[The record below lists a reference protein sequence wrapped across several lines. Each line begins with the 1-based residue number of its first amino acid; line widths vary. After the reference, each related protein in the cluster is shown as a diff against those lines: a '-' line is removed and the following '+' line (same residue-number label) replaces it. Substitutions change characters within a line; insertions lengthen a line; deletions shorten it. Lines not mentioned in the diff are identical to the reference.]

1 MNEALVLVAK
11 LGRTVGVQ
19 GFVRLHNLSDFPEQF
34 ECGASFFDKNSRVL
48 KIKARNAQS
57 VLFEGFESLESA
69 KTLVN
74 LDLFQSVEKSRASC
88 KLGDDEFFYFDIIGL
103 EVFENGLLLGVVKDI
118 LPAGNDL
125 LLIKSDE
132 SLVKK
137 GFASEFYLP
146 YVDFYVKSVELGAKD
161 SEKSVDLQS
170 TNLKNENLQG
180 VNSKKA
186 NSQSANSKKA
196 DLQSANSKNT
206 SLRGAN
212 SSVNLKDFALKS
224 TNLKGANS
232 KRTDLKNANLN
243 AGKIE
248 AQNALMLL
256 ESL

>member
-74 LDLFQSVEKSRASC
+74 LELFQSVEKSRTSC

-146 YVDFYVKSVELGAKD
+146 YVDFYIKSVELGAKD
-161 SEKSVDLQS
+161 SKKSVDLQS
-170 TNLKNENLQG
+170 TNSKNE
-180 VNSKKA
+180 
-186 NSQSANSKKA
+186 NSQSAKSKKA

-212 SSVNLKDFALKS
+212 SSVNSKDFALKS

>member
-1 MNEALVLVAK
+1 MNESLVLVAK

-19 GFVRLHNLSDFPEQF
+19 GFVRLHNISDFPEQF

-74 LDLFQSVEKSRASC
+74 LELFQSVEKSRASC
-88 KLGDDEFFYFDIIGL
+88 KLNEGEFFYFDIIGL

-146 YVDFYVKSVELGAKD
+146 YVDFYIKSVELGAKD
-161 SEKSVDLQS
+161 SEKSAD
-170 TNLKNENLQG
+170 LKNA
-180 VNSKKA
+180 NSKNE
-186 NSQSANSKKA
+186 NSQSANSKKTN
-196 DLQSANSKNT
+196 LQSANLKNT

-212 SSVNLKDFALKS
+212 LSANSKDFALKS
-224 TNLKGANS
+224 TNLKSVNS
-232 KRTDLKNANLN
+232 KRTSSN

>member
-1 MNEALVLVAK
+1 MLVAK

-74 LDLFQSVEKSRASC
+74 LELFQSVEKSRASC

-137 GFASEFYLP
+137 GFVSEFYLP

-161 SEKSVDLQS
+161 SKKSVDLQS
-170 TNLKNENLQG
+170 TNSKNENSQSI
-180 VNSKKA
+180 NSKKA
-186 NSQSANSKKA
+186 NS
-196 DLQSANSKNT
+196 QSANSKNT

-212 SSVNLKDFALKS
+212 LSANSKDFALKS

>member
-1 MNEALVLVAK
+1 MLVAK

-74 LDLFQSVEKSRASC
+74 LELFQSVEKSRASC
-88 KLGDDEFFYFDIIGL
+88 KLNEGEFFYFDIIGL

-146 YVDFYVKSVELGAKD
+146 YVDFYIKSVELGAKD

-170 TNLKNENLQG
+170 TNSKNENSQSAK
-180 VNSKKA
+180 SKKA
-186 NSQSANSKKA
+186 NSQSAN
-196 DLQSANSKNT
+196 LKNT

-212 SSVNLKDFALKS
+212 LSVNSKDFALKS

>member
-74 LDLFQSVEKSRASC
+74 LELFQSVEKSRASC

-146 YVDFYVKSVELGAKD
+146 YVDFYVKSVELGTKD
-161 SEKSVDLQS
+161 SKKSADLQS
-170 TNLKNENLQG
+170 TNSKNENSQG

-186 NSQSANSKKA
+186 NSQSAN
-196 DLQSANSKNT
+196 LKNT

-212 SSVNLKDFALKS
+212 LSVNSKDFALKS

>member
-57 VLFEGFESLESA
+57 VLFEGFESLECA

-74 LDLFQSVEKSRASC
+74 LELFQSVEKSRASC

-103 EVFENGLLLGVVKDI
+103 KVFENGLLLGVVKDI

-161 SEKSVDLQS
+161 SKKSADLKNANS
-170 TNLKNENLQG
+170 KNEN
-180 VNSKKA
+180 
-186 NSQSANSKKA
+186 SQSVNSKKA
-196 DLQSANSKNT
+196 DLQSVNSKNT

-212 SSVNLKDFALKS
+212 SSVNSKNFALKS

-232 KRTDLKNANLN
+232 KRTDLKGTSLN

>member
-34 ECGASFFDKNSRVL
+34 ECGASFFDKNLRVL

-57 VLFEGFESLESA
+57 VLFEGFESLECA

-74 LDLFQSVEKSRASC
+74 LELFQSVEKSRTSC
-88 KLGDDEFFYFDIIGL
+88 KLNEGEFFYFDIIGL

-118 LPAGNDL
+118 LSAGNDL

-161 SEKSVDLQS
+161 SKGADLQNA
-170 TNLKNENLQG
+170 NLKNE
-180 VNSKKA
+180 
-186 NSQSANSKKA
+186 NSQSANSKKTN
-196 DLQSANSKNT
+196 LQSANLKNT

-212 SSVNLKDFALKS
+212 SSVNSKDFALKS

-232 KRTDLKNANLN
+232 KRTDLKRTNLN

>member
-74 LDLFQSVEKSRASC
+74 LELFQSVEKSRASC

-118 LPAGNDL
+118 LSAGNDL

-146 YVDFYVKSVELGAKD
+146 YVDFYVKSVKLGAKD
-161 SEKSVDLQS
+161 SKKSADLQS
-170 TNLKNENLQG
+170 ANSKNENSQSI
-180 VNSKKA
+180 NSKKA
-186 NSQSANSKKA
+186 NSQSAN
-196 DLQSANSKNT
+196 LKNT

-212 SSVNLKDFALKS
+212 SSVNSKDFALKS

-232 KRTDLKNANLN
+232 KHTDLKNANLN

>member
-19 GFVRLHNLSDFPEQF
+19 GFVRLHNISDFPEQF

-57 VLFEGFESLESA
+57 VLFEGFESLECA

-74 LDLFQSVEKSRASC
+74 LELFQSVEKSRASC
-88 KLGDDEFFYFDIIGL
+88 KLNEGEFFYFDIIGL
-103 EVFENGLLLGVVKDI
+103 KVFENGLLLGVVKDI

-137 GFASEFYLP
+137 GFVSEFYLP

-161 SEKSVDLQS
+161 SKKSVDLQS
-170 TNLKNENLQG
+170 TNSKNENSQS

-186 NSQSANSKKA
+186 N
-196 DLQSANSKNT
+196 LQSANSKNT

-212 SSVNLKDFALKS
+212 LSVNLKDFALKS

-232 KRTDLKNANLN
+232 KRTDLKSTSLN

>member
-74 LDLFQSVEKSRASC
+74 LELFQSVEKSRASC
-88 KLGDDEFFYFDIIGL
+88 KLNESEFFYFDIIGL

-161 SEKSVDLQS
+161 SEKSADLQS
-170 TNLKNENLQG
+170 ANSKNENSQSI
-180 VNSKKA
+180 NSKKA
-186 NSQSANSKKA
+186 NS
-196 DLQSANSKNT
+196 QSANSKNT

-212 SSVNLKDFALKS
+212 SSVNSKDFALKS

>member
-34 ECGASFFDKNSRVL
+34 KCGASFFDKNSRVL

-74 LDLFQSVEKSRASC
+74 LELFQSVEKSRASC
-88 KLGDDEFFYFDIIGL
+88 KLNEGEFFYFDIIGL

-137 GFASEFYLP
+137 GFASKFYLP

-161 SEKSVDLQS
+161 SKKSVDLQS
-170 TNLKNENLQG
+170 ANSKNENSQS

-186 NSQSANSKKA
+186 N
-196 DLQSANSKNT
+196 LQSANSKNT

-212 SSVNLKDFALKS
+212 SSANSKDFALKS

>member
-1 MNEALVLVAK
+1 MLVAK

-74 LDLFQSVEKSRASC
+74 LELFQSVEKSRAGC
-88 KLGDDEFFYFDIIGL
+88 KLNEGEFFYFDIIGL

-161 SEKSVDLQS
+161 SKKSVDLQS
-170 TNLKNENLQG
+170 ANSKNENSQSI
-180 VNSKKA
+180 NSKKA
-186 NSQSANSKKA
+186 NS
-196 DLQSANSKNT
+196 QSANSKNT

-212 SSVNLKDFALKS
+212 LSANSKDFALKS

-232 KRTDLKNANLN
+232 KRSDLKNANLN

>member
-74 LDLFQSVEKSRASC
+74 LELFQSVEKSRTSC
-88 KLGDDEFFYFDIIGL
+88 KLDDDEFFYFDIIGL

-161 SEKSVDLQS
+161 SKKSVDLQS
-170 TNLKNENLQG
+170 TNSKNENSQS

-186 NSQSANSKKA
+186 N
-196 DLQSANSKNT
+196 LQSANSKNT

-212 SSVNLKDFALKS
+212 LSVNLKDFALKS
-224 TNLKGANS
+224 TNLKRANS
-232 KRTDLKNANLN
+232 KRTDLKSTSLN

>member
-1 MNEALVLVAK
+1 MAK

-74 LDLFQSVEKSRASC
+74 LELFQSVEKSRASC
-88 KLGDDEFFYFDIIGL
+88 KLNEGEFFYFDIIGL

-137 GFASEFYLP
+137 GFSSEFYLP

-161 SEKSVDLQS
+161 SKKSADLQS
-170 TNLKNENLQG
+170 ANSKNENSQSI
-180 VNSKKA
+180 NSKKA
-186 NSQSANSKKA
+186 NS
-196 DLQSANSKNT
+196 QSANSKNT

-212 SSVNLKDFALKS
+212 SSVNSKDFALKS

>member
-1 MNEALVLVAK
+1 MLVAK

-74 LDLFQSVEKSRASC
+74 LELFQSVEKSRTSC
-88 KLGDDEFFYFDIIGL
+88 KLNEGEFFYFDIIGL
-103 EVFENGLLLGVVKDI
+103 KVFENGLLLGVVKDI

-161 SEKSVDLQS
+161 SKKSVDLQS
-170 TNLKNENLQG
+170 TNSKNENSQS

-186 NSQSANSKKA
+186 NSQSAN
-196 DLQSANSKNT
+196 LKNT

-212 SSVNLKDFALKS
+212 SSVNSKNFALKS

-232 KRTDLKNANLN
+232 KSTSSN

>member
-74 LDLFQSVEKSRASC
+74 LELFQSVEKSRASC

-103 EVFENGLLLGVVKDI
+103 EVFENRLLLGVVKDI
-118 LPAGNDL
+118 LSAGNDL

-161 SEKSVDLQS
+161 SEKS
-170 TNLKNENLQG
+170 
-180 VNSKKA
+180 
-186 NSQSANSKKA
+186 A
-196 DLQSANSKNT
+196 DLQ
-206 SLRGAN
+206 
-212 SSVNLKDFALKS
+212 S

-232 KRTDLKNANLN
+232 KHTDLKGTNLN

>member
-1 MNEALVLVAK
+1 MNDALVLVAK

-57 VLFEGFESLESA
+57 VLFEGFESLECA

-74 LDLFQSVEKSRASC
+74 LELFQSVEKSRASC
-88 KLGDDEFFYFDIIGL
+88 KLNEGEFFYFDIIGL

-161 SEKSVDLQS
+161 SKKSVDLQS
-170 TNLKNENLQG
+170 ANLKNE
-180 VNSKKA
+180 
-186 NSQSANSKKA
+186 NSQSANSKKTN
-196 DLQSANSKNT
+196 LQSVNS
-206 SLRGAN
+206 
-212 SSVNLKDFALKS
+212 KDFAPKS

-232 KRTDLKNANLN
+232 KRTNSKSTSSN

>member
-1 MNEALVLVAK
+1 MLVAK

-74 LDLFQSVEKSRASC
+74 LELFQSVEKSRASC

-161 SEKSVDLQS
+161 SKKSADLQS
-170 TNLKNENLQG
+170 ANSKNENSQSI
-180 VNSKKA
+180 NSKKA
-186 NSQSANSKKA
+186 NSQSAN
-196 DLQSANSKNT
+196 LKNT

-212 SSVNLKDFALKS
+212 LSVNSKDFALKS

-232 KRTDLKNANLN
+232 KRTDLKGTSLN

>member
-74 LDLFQSVEKSRASC
+74 LELFQSVEKSRASC

-161 SEKSVDLQS
+161 SKKSVDLQS
-170 TNLKNENLQG
+170 TNSKNENSQS

-186 NSQSANSKKA
+186 N
-196 DLQSANSKNT
+196 LQSANSKNT

-212 SSVNLKDFALKS
+212 LSVNLKDFALKS

-232 KRTDLKNANLN
+232 KRTDLKSTSLN

>member
-1 MNEALVLVAK
+1 MLVAK

-74 LDLFQSVEKSRASC
+74 LELFQSVEKSRASC
-88 KLGDDEFFYFDIIGL
+88 KLNEGEFFYFDIIGL

-161 SEKSVDLQS
+161 SKKS
-170 TNLKNENLQG
+170 
-180 VNSKKA
+180 
-186 NSQSANSKKA
+186 A
-196 DLQSANSKNT
+196 DLQSANLKNT

-212 SSVNLKDFALKS
+212 LSVNSKDFALKS

-232 KRTDLKNANLN
+232 KRTDLKSTSLN

>member
-1 MNEALVLVAK
+1 MLVAK

-19 GFVRLHNLSDFPEQF
+19 GFVRLHNISDFPEQF

-74 LDLFQSVEKSRASC
+74 LELFQSVEKSRASC

-146 YVDFYVKSVELGAKD
+146 YVDFYIKSVELGAKD
-161 SEKSVDLQS
+161 SEKSAD
-170 TNLKNENLQG
+170 LKNA
-180 VNSKKA
+180 NSKNE
-186 NSQSANSKKA
+186 NSQSANSKKTN
-196 DLQSANSKNT
+196 LQSANLKNT

-212 SSVNLKDFALKS
+212 LSANSKDFALKS
-224 TNLKGANS
+224 TNLKSVNS
-232 KRTDLKNANLN
+232 KRTSSN

>member
-1 MNEALVLVAK
+1 MLVAK

-19 GFVRLHNLSDFPEQF
+19 GFVRLHNISDFPEQF

-74 LDLFQSVEKSRASC
+74 LELFQSVEKSRASC

-161 SEKSVDLQS
+161 SKKSADLQS
-170 TNLKNENLQG
+170 ANSKNENSQS

-186 NSQSANSKKA
+186 NSQSANSK
-196 DLQSANSKNT
+196 NT

-212 SSVNLKDFALKS
+212 LSVNSKDFALKS

>member
-57 VLFEGFESLESA
+57 VLFEGFESLECA
-69 KTLVN
+69 ETLVN
-74 LDLFQSVEKSRASC
+74 LELFQSVEKSRTSC
-88 KLGDDEFFYFDIIGL
+88 KLNEGEFFYFDIIGL

-161 SEKSVDLQS
+161 SKKSADLQS
-170 TNLKNENLQG
+170 TNSKNE
-180 VNSKKA
+180 
-186 NSQSANSKKA
+186 NSQSAKSKKA

-212 SSVNLKDFALKS
+212 SSVNSKNFALKS

>member
-34 ECGASFFDKNSRVL
+34 ECGASFFDENSRVL

-74 LDLFQSVEKSRASC
+74 LELFQSVEKSRTSC
-88 KLGDDEFFYFDIIGL
+88 KLGGDEFFYFDIIGL

-161 SEKSVDLQS
+161 SKKSADLQS
-170 TNLKNENLQG
+170 ANSKNENSQS

-186 NSQSANSKKA
+186 NSQSANSK
-196 DLQSANSKNT
+196 NT

-212 SSVNLKDFALKS
+212 LSVNSKDFALKS

>member
-74 LDLFQSVEKSRASC
+74 LELFQSVEKSRASC

-103 EVFENGLLLGVVKDI
+103 EVFENGLLLGIVKDI

-125 LLIKSDE
+125 LLIKSDK

-161 SEKSVDLQS
+161 SKKSADLQS
-170 TNLKNENLQG
+170 ANLKNENSQS

-186 NSQSANSKKA
+186 N
-196 DLQSANSKNT
+196 LQSANSKET

-212 SSVNLKDFALKS
+212 LSTNSKDFALKS

>member
-57 VLFEGFESLESA
+57 VLFEGFESLECA

-74 LDLFQSVEKSRASC
+74 LELFQSVEKSRTSC
-88 KLGDDEFFYFDIIGL
+88 KLNEGEFFYFDIIGL
-103 EVFENGLLLGVVKDI
+103 EVFEDGLLLGVVKDI

-146 YVDFYVKSVELGAKD
+146 YVDFYIKSVELGAKD
-161 SEKSVDLQS
+161 SKKSVDLQS
-170 TNLKNENLQG
+170 TNSKNE
-180 VNSKKA
+180 

-212 SSVNLKDFALKS
+212 SSVNSKNFALKS

>member
-11 LGRTVGVQ
+11 LGRTVGVR
-19 GFVRLHNLSDFPEQF
+19 GFVRLHNISDFPEQF

-74 LDLFQSVEKSRASC
+74 LELFQSVEKSRASC
-88 KLGDDEFFYFDIIGL
+88 KLNENEFFYFDIIGL

-161 SEKSVDLQS
+161 SKKSADLQS
-170 TNLKNENLQG
+170 ANSKNEN
-180 VNSKKA
+180 
-186 NSQSANSKKA
+186 SQSVNSKKA
-196 DLQSANSKNT
+196 DLQSANLKNT

-212 SSVNLKDFALKS
+212 SSVNSKDFALKS

>member
-1 MNEALVLVAK
+1 MLVAK

-74 LDLFQSVEKSRASC
+74 LELFQSVEKSRASC
-88 KLGDDEFFYFDIIGL
+88 KLNEGEFFYFDIIGL

-170 TNLKNENLQG
+170 TNSKNENSQSAK
-180 VNSKKA
+180 SKKA
-186 NSQSANSKKA
+186 NSQSAN
-196 DLQSANSKNT
+196 LKNT

-212 SSVNLKDFALKS
+212 LSVNSKDFALKS

>member
-74 LDLFQSVEKSRASC
+74 LELFQSVEKSRASC
-88 KLGDDEFFYFDIIGL
+88 KLNEGEFFYFDIIGL

-146 YVDFYVKSVELGAKD
+146 YVDFYIKSVELGAKD
-161 SEKSVDLQS
+161 SKKSADLQS
-170 TNLKNENLQG
+170 TNSKNENSQSI
-180 VNSKKA
+180 NSKKA
-186 NSQSANSKKA
+186 N
-196 DLQSANSKNT
+196 LQSANLKNT

-212 SSVNLKDFALKS
+212 LSVNSKDFALKS

>member
-57 VLFEGFESLESA
+57 VLFEGFESLECA

-74 LDLFQSVEKSRASC
+74 LELFQSVEKSRASC

-118 LPAGNDL
+118 LSAGNDL

-161 SEKSVDLQS
+161 SKKSVDLQS
-170 TNLKNENLQG
+170 ANSKNENSQSA
-180 VNSKKA
+180 NSKKA
-186 NSQSANSKKA
+186 NSQSAN
-196 DLQSANSKNT
+196 LKNT

-212 SSVNLKDFALKS
+212 LSVNSKDFALKS

-232 KRTDLKNANLN
+232 KHTDLKGTNLN

>member
-1 MNEALVLVAK
+1 MNETLVLVAK

-74 LDLFQSVEKSRASC
+74 LELFQSVEKSRTSC

-137 GFASEFYLP
+137 GFVSEFYLP

-161 SEKSVDLQS
+161 SEKS
-170 TNLKNENLQG
+170 
-180 VNSKKA
+180 
-186 NSQSANSKKA
+186 A
-196 DLQSANSKNT
+196 DLQSANLKNT

-232 KRTDLKNANLN
+232 KRTDLKNANSN

>member
-74 LDLFQSVEKSRASC
+74 LELFQSVEKSRASC

-118 LPAGNDL
+118 LSAGNDL

-161 SEKSVDLQS
+161 SEKSADLQS
-170 TNLKNENLQG
+170 TNSKNENSQSAK
-180 VNSKKA
+180 SKKA
-186 NSQSANSKKA
+186 NSQSAN
-196 DLQSANSKNT
+196 LKNT

-212 SSVNLKDFALKS
+212 SSVNSKDFALKS

>member
-1 MNEALVLVAK
+1 MLVAK

-57 VLFEGFESLESA
+57 VLFEGFESLECA

-74 LDLFQSVEKSRASC
+74 LELFQSVEKSRTSC
-88 KLGDDEFFYFDIIGL
+88 KLNEGEFFYFDIIGL

-118 LPAGNDL
+118 LSAGNDL

-161 SEKSVDLQS
+161 SKKSADL
-170 TNLKNENLQG
+170 
-180 VNSKKA
+180 
-186 NSQSANSKKA
+186 QSANSKNENS
-196 DLQSANSKNT
+196 QSANSKNT

-212 SSVNLKDFALKS
+212 LSVNSKDFALKS
-224 TNLKGANS
+224 TNSKGANS
-232 KRTDLKNANLN
+232 KRTDLKNANSN

>member
-1 MNEALVLVAK
+1 M
-11 LGRTVGVQ
+11 
-19 GFVRLHNLSDFPEQF
+19 RLHNLSDFPEQF

-74 LDLFQSVEKSRASC
+74 LELFQSVEKSRASC
-88 KLGDDEFFYFDIIGL
+88 KLNEGEFFYFDIIGL

-170 TNLKNENLQG
+170 TNSKNENSQSAK
-180 VNSKKA
+180 SKKA
-186 NSQSANSKKA
+186 NSQSAN
-196 DLQSANSKNT
+196 LKNT

-212 SSVNLKDFALKS
+212 LSVNSKDFALKS

>member
-1 MNEALVLVAK
+1 MLVAK

-74 LDLFQSVEKSRASC
+74 LELFQSVEKSRASC
-88 KLGDDEFFYFDIIGL
+88 KLNEGEFFYFDIIGL

-137 GFASEFYLP
+137 GFVSEFYLP

-161 SEKSVDLQS
+161 SKKSADLQS
-170 TNLKNENLQG
+170 ANSKNENSQSI
-180 VNSKKA
+180 NSKKA
-186 NSQSANSKKA
+186 NSQSAN
-196 DLQSANSKNT
+196 LKNT

-212 SSVNLKDFALKS
+212 SSVNSKDFALKS

>member
-1 MNEALVLVAK
+1 MLVAK

-74 LDLFQSVEKSRASC
+74 LELFQSVEKSRASC

-137 GFASEFYLP
+137 GFVGEFYLP
-146 YVDFYVKSVELGAKD
+146 YVDFYIKSVELSAKD
-161 SEKSVDLQS
+161 SKGVDLQS
-170 TNLKNENLQG
+170 ANLKNEN
-180 VNSKKA
+180 
-186 NSQSANSKKA
+186 SQSVNSKKA

-212 SSVNLKDFALKS
+212 LSVNSKDFALKS
-224 TNLKGANS
+224 TNSKGANS
-232 KRTDLKNANLN
+232 KRTNSKSTSSN

>member
-74 LDLFQSVEKSRASC
+74 LELFQSVEKSRTSC
-88 KLGDDEFFYFDIIGL
+88 KLNEGEFFYFDIIGL

-170 TNLKNENLQG
+170 TNSKNENSQSI
-180 VNSKKA
+180 NSKKA
-186 NSQSANSKKA
+186 NSQSAN
-196 DLQSANSKNT
+196 LKNT

-212 SSVNLKDFALKS
+212 LSVNSKDFALKS

>member
-1 MNEALVLVAK
+1 MLVAK

-74 LDLFQSVEKSRASC
+74 LELFQSVEKSRASC

-161 SEKSVDLQS
+161 SKKSADLQS
-170 TNLKNENLQG
+170 TNSKNENSQG

-186 NSQSANSKKA
+186 NSQSANSK
-196 DLQSANSKNT
+196 NT

-212 SSVNLKDFALKS
+212 LSTNSKDFALKS
-224 TNLKGANS
+224 TNLKGTNS

>member
-1 MNEALVLVAK
+1 MLVAK
-11 LGRTVGVQ
+11 LGRTVGVR

-69 KTLVN
+69 KMLVN
-74 LDLFQSVEKSRASC
+74 LELFQSVEKSRASC
-88 KLGDDEFFYFDIIGL
+88 KLNEGEFFYFDIIGL

-137 GFASEFYLP
+137 GFVSEFYLP

-161 SEKSVDLQS
+161 SEKNADLQS
-170 TNLKNENLQG
+170 AKSKNENSQG

-186 NSQSANSKKA
+186 NSQSAN
-196 DLQSANSKNT
+196 LKNT

-212 SSVNLKDFALKS
+212 SSVNSKDFALKS

-232 KRTDLKNANLN
+232 KLTDLKGTSLN

>member
-74 LDLFQSVEKSRASC
+74 LELFQSVEKSRASC

-103 EVFENGLLLGVVKDI
+103 EVFENGLLLGIVKDI

-161 SEKSVDLQS
+161 SKGADLQS
-170 TNLKNENLQG
+170 ANLKNENSQSI
-180 VNSKKA
+180 NSKKA
-186 NSQSANSKKA
+186 N
-196 DLQSANSKNT
+196 LQSANSKNT
-206 SLRGAN
+206 NLR
-212 SSVNLKDFALKS
+212 
-224 TNLKGANS
+224 GANS